1 LHQYLQLLNNM
12 YLRIINDTI
21 NYPYTINELR
31 NSYPNTSL
39 PSELTDEALIEWD
52 MYVVQPTPMPVDY
65 TKNIT
70 EGTPTLIDGVYYK
83 SWNQT
88 NATSE
93 EISYRIENQWEEVRV
108 LRNQLLSECDWTQLA
123 DIPTETKELW
133 TSYRAQ
139 LRDITSQ
146 SNPFSINWPVKP

>member
-1 LHQYLQLLNNM
+1 M

-21 NYPYTINELR
+21 NYPYTIKELR

-93 EISYRIENQWEEVRV
+93 EISYRIENQWEVIRIQ
-108 LRNQLLSECDWTQLA
+108 RNELLTECDWTQLA
-123 DIPTETKELW
+123 DIPNETKELW

-146 SNPFSINWPVKP
+146 SNPFLINWPVKP

>member
-1 LHQYLQLLNNM
+1 M

-70 EGTPTLIDGVYYK
+70 EETPTLIDGVYYK

>member
-1 LHQYLQLLNNM
+1 M

-52 MYVVQPTPMPVDY
+52 MHVVQPTPMPVDY

-93 EISYRIENQWEEVRV
+93 EISYRIENQWEQVRV

>member
-1 LHQYLQLLNNM
+1 M

-70 EGTPTLIDGVYYK
+70 EGTPTLIDGGYYK

-108 LRNQLLSECDWTQLA
+108 LRNQLLTECDWTQLA
-123 DIPTETKELW
+123 DISSEIKEAW
-133 TSYRAQ
+133 TVYRQA
-139 LRDITSQ
+139 LRNITTQ
-146 SNPFSINWPVKP
+146 TNPFSIEWPAKP